1 MNNIMDT
8 INKNLD
14 NIEIQLSKGI
24 ADTINNAKK
33 NVRRVSKQAE
43 QLKDYLESKYPNG
56 FNLENMLEVVVECI
70 QYLSTV
76 KKLSGQQKR
85 QIIIDAILLLLDE
98 TNSGELEVYEPI
110 IKSMIPATI
119 NTLVD
124 VEKKKIKL
132 NKAASSWKCCCC

>member
-1 MNNIMDT
+1 MSV
-8 INKNLD
+8 
-14 NIEIQLSKGI
+14 E
-24 ADTINNAKK
+24 TINNGLNSIEVQLNAGISNTIANAKN
-33 NVRRVSKQAE
+33 NVRRVSKRAE
-43 QLKDYLESKYPNG
+43 ELKNYLESKYPNG

-76 KKLSGQQKR
+76 KKMSGQQKR

-119 NTLVD
+119 NTLID
-124 VEKKKIKL
+124 VEKKKIML
-132 NKAASSWKCCCC
+132 NKKVTSWKCCC

>member
-1 MNNIMDT
+1 MNADA
-8 INKNLD
+8 INKGLSS
-14 NIEIQLSKGI
+14 IEVQLSNGI
-24 ADTINNAKK
+24 SNTISNVKT
-33 NVRRVSKQAE
+33 NVRRVSKYAE
-43 QLKDYLESKYPNG
+43 ELKNYLQSKYPNG

-76 KKLSGQQKR
+76 KNLSGHQKR
-85 QIIIDAILLLLDE
+85 QVIIDAILLLLDE

-119 NTLVD
+119 NVLID

-132 NKAASSWKCCCC
+132 NKKVGWKCCC